1 VLGMIHILLLVGFS
15 LMFFVIFGCLAL
27 FSFCFYCLFL
37 GKDFLDELAGS
48 LDNKGS
54 TPHKK

>member
-1 VLGMIHILLLVGFS
+1 MIHILLLVGFS